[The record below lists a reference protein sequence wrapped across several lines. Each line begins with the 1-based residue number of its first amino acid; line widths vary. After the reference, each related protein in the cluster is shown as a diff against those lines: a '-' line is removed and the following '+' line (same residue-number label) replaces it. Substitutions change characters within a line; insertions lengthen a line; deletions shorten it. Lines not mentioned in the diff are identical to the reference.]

1 MIDKMDFG
9 LFKQISDQENL
20 SEIFDYEL
28 NTFDCVRKP
37 KVTGNISLYDLLM
50 QIKYNFLSGMS
61 IDDYLIP
68 KYVDGKSNPDFTK
81 IKEKI
86 STVCYNATFKGYL
99 NEDNLIAPTNLMFLD
114 IDHFNSKDEALA
126 YKEMIVSKYD
136 WIVSC
141 NLSLSRIG
149 LHIIILVDKIIDK
162 GDFNRKYDLISTF
175 YFEGKLDDGANSLVR
190 HTIIP
195 SDINIY
201 INGNPNVL
209 SIDSMLRKVNAVPAT
224 NITKANS
231 NTKEKGSGR
240 ESIRE
245 EKKKGISTAYTFLPN
260 TDLQAIT
267 NDAARD
273 GGLIFEEVFDESRF
287 VDPNIPLYYP
297 EGIGVIEINLIRF
310 NNEKVYEGNRNK
322 TIGGISVRLICLNT
336 NYFKDK
342 PDNQKK
348 SAIMTYMLRL
358 NRKICSPP
366 LPEREVVNSVNS
378 NWNRYVSG
386 KIDVNLL
393 LKIKKAFWS
402 KHSTLTSNEKRS
414 VTAKIKN
421 EPKVT
426 ETRKKIADA
435 IKELQ
440 YSHEKITQKKVAKA
454 GGLSEPTVKNYW
466 SENKSMVKE
475 INQGLISDSMLFEN
489 K

>member
-1 MIDKMDFG
+1 MDFE
-9 LFKQISDQENL
+9 LFKYVSGKENL
-20 SEIFDYEL
+20 SKIFDCEL

-50 QIKYNFLSGMS
+50 QIKYNFLSGLS
-61 IDDYLIP
+61 IEDYLVP
-68 KYVDGKSNPDFTK
+68 KYIDGKTNPDFTK
-81 IKEKI
+81 IKEQI
-86 STVCYNATFKGYL
+86 RTVCYNATFNAYK
-99 NEDNLIAPTNLMFLD
+99 NEDNLKAPTNLMFLD

-126 YKEMIVSKYD
+126 YKEIIISKFD

-149 LHIIILVDKIIDK
+149 LHLIILVDKIIDND
-162 GDFNRKYDLISTF
+162 DFNRKYDLISTF
-175 YFEGKLDDGANSLVR
+175 YFEGKLDDGAKSLTR

-201 INGNPNVL
+201 INENPSVL
-209 SIDSMLRKVNAVPAT
+209 SIDYMLRKINAVPAT
-224 NITKANS
+224 NIIKANS
-231 NTKEKGSGR
+231 NTKEKGSR
-240 ESIRE
+240 S
-245 EKKKGISTAYTFLPN
+245 EKKESKRLEGISSAYTFLPN
-260 TDLQAIT
+260 TDLQSIT
-267 NDAARD
+267 NDSARD
-273 GGLIFEEVFDESRF
+273 GGLIFEEVVDESRF
-287 VDPNIPLYYP
+287 ADPNIPLYYH
-297 EGIGVIEINLIRF
+297 EGIGIVEINLYRF
-310 NNEKVYEGNRNK
+310 KHEKVFEGNRNK
-322 TIGGISVRLICLNT
+322 IIGGISVRLICLNT

-342 PDNQKK
+342 PDSQKK
-348 SAIMTYMLRL
+348 SAIITFMLRL

-366 LPEREVVNSVNS
+366 LPEREVVNSINS

-393 LKIKKAFWS
+393 LKIKKVFWS
-402 KHSTLTSNEKRS
+402 KRNTLTPNEKRS
-414 VTAKIKN
+414 ITAKIKN

-466 SENKSMVKE
+466 SENKSLVKE
-475 INQGLISDSMLFEN
+475 INQGLVSDSMLLEN
-489 K
+489 NYIK